1 MPFTFAHPLY
11 AAPLKL
17 AKPGLFS
24 LTGLTLGSMSPD
36 FEYFIALEPYQ
47 TIGHS
52 LTGLLFQALPLCILF
67 ALLFHHVVKRPLAE
81 HLPSVLGL
89 DERARRLVR
98 LYPWEMSGGTR
109 WFLFLLSVVIGFFS
123 HLFVDAFTHE
133 HGIVVTRWSLLR
145 EEVLGMPVYKLL
157 QHGLSLLGLLGIAVF
172 VFAALRGAGAGEPAG
187 YAGGAGYGSKI
198 RYWGVTAAVIVITVC
213 VKLIFSPGGNL
224 IGILVVSPITGF
236 LLGLLVASA
245 ISKLSS

>member
-17 AKPGLFS
+17 VKPGLFS

-52 LTGLLFQALPLCILF
+52 LKGLLFQALPLCVLL
-67 ALLFHHVVKRPLAE
+67 ALLFHHVVKKPLAE
-81 HLPSVLGL
+81 HLPSILGL
-89 DERARRLVR
+89 DGRARRLVR
-98 LYPWEMSGGTR
+98 LYPWEMSSGKR
-109 WFLFLLSVVIGFFS
+109 WFIFLLSVVIGFFS

-133 HGIVVTRWSLLR
+133 HGIVVTKWPLLR

-157 QHGLSLLGLLGIAVF
+157 QHGLSLLGLLCIAVF
-172 VFAALRGAGAGEPAG
+172 VFAVLRRVGAEEPASDT
-187 YAGGAGYGSKI
+187 GGAGYRSKI
-198 RYWGVTAAVIVITVC
+198 RYWGMAAAVTVITVC
-213 VKLIFSPGGNL
+213 VKLLFSSGGNL

-236 LLGLLVASA
+236 LLGLLVASVM
-245 ISKLSS
+245 SRLSS